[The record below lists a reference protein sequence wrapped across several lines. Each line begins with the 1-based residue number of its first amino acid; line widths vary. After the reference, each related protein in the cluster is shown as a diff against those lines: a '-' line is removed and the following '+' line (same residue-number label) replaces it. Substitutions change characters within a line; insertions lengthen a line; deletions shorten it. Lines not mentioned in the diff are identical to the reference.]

1 MTEVKYLV
9 IGGGLAAF
17 HCAKNLRRTD
27 DEGTILMV
35 SEEDVVPYDR
45 PPLSKESMRGEKT
58 LEEITYETEDQFAEQ
73 KIDLALGSA
82 VTALDASSKTATLAN
97 GDVIH
102 FEKAFLGIGGRVIRI
117 PIPGANL
124 AGVFYLRDIGDA
136 EAIQKEAAFGKKAVV
151 IGAGFIGLETAASLT
166 QIGVEV
172 TVLEALP
179 HIWSRFADEE
189 LAGYFQEYCT
199 QRGITFVTSAMATE
213 IHGENGRVKSVQTKD
228 GTSYP
233 CDFVCVGIG
242 IVPNVELAKGAGLA
256 VHNGVV
262 VNEFMQTSDPD
273 IYCGGDVVNYF
284 DPVFE
289 RRRRVEHWG
298 HAEYCG
304 QIAGR
309 NMAEGNNTAYDFLT
323 YAWSDIFDLRIE
335 TAGDEAEHDKVLVRG
350 NFEDAHFTVLHLK
363 DGVLTSYLAVNG
375 ELREFTAWRRLI
387 RSKIDLTGK
396 DAELEDTSF
405 QVRALARP

>member
-17 HCAKNLRRTD
+17 HCAKSLRRTD
-27 DEGTILMV
+27 DEGSILMI
-35 SEEDVVPYDR
+35 SEEDVIPYDR
-45 PPLSKESMRGEKT
+45 PPLSKESIRGEKT
-58 LEEITYETEDQFAEQ
+58 LADITYETQDQLTEQ
-73 KIDLALGSA
+73 RIDITLASG
-82 VTALDASSKTATLAN
+82 VTGLNATTKTATLAN
-97 GDVIH
+97 GDLIH
-102 FEKAFLGIGGRVIRI
+102 YEKAFLGVGGRVIRI

-124 AGVFYLRDIGDA
+124 SGVYYLRDIGDA
-136 EAIQKEAAFGKKAVV
+136 EAIQKETSPGKKAVV
-151 IGAGFIGLETAASLT
+151 IGAGFIGIETAASLT
-166 QIGVEV
+166 QMGVEV

-179 HIWSRFADEE
+179 HIWARFADEE
-189 LAGYFQEYCT
+189 LAGFFQDYCT
-199 QRGITFVTSAMATE
+199 QKGVTFVTSAMATE
-213 IHGENGRVKSVQTKD
+213 IHGENGRVQSVGTKD

-242 IVPNVELAKGAGLA
+242 IVPNVELANDAGLS
-256 VHNGVV
+256 VDNGVV
-262 VNEFMQTSDPD
+262 VNQFMQTSDPD
-273 IYCGGDVVNYF
+273 VYSGGDVVNYF

-309 NMAEGNNTAYDFLT
+309 NMAEGNTTAYDFLS

-335 TAGDEAEHDKVLVRG
+335 TAGDEAEHDKVIVRG
-350 NFEDAHFTVLHLK
+350 KFEDGHFTVLHLK
-363 DGVLTSYLAVNG
+363 DGALTSYLAVNG

-387 RSKIDLTGK
+387 RSKFDLSDK
-396 DAELEDTSF
+396 VAELQDLDF

>member
-17 HCAKNLRRTD
+17 HCAKSLRRTD
-27 DEGTILMV
+27 DEGSILMI
-35 SEEDVVPYDR
+35 SEEDVIPYDR
-45 PPLSKESMRGEKT
+45 PPLSKESIRGEKT
-58 LEEITYETEDQFAEQ
+58 LADITYETQDQLTEQ
-73 KIDLALGSA
+73 RIDITLASG
-82 VTALDASSKTATLAN
+82 VTGLNATTKTATLAN
-97 GDVIH
+97 GDLIH
-102 FEKAFLGIGGRVIRI
+102 YEKAFLGVGGRVIRI

-124 AGVFYLRDIGDA
+124 SGVYYLRDIGDA
-136 EAIQKEAAFGKKAVV
+136 EAIQKETSPGKKAVV
-151 IGAGFIGLETAASLT
+151 IGAGFIGIETAASLT
-166 QIGVEV
+166 QMGVEV

-179 HIWSRFADEE
+179 HIWARFADEE
-189 LAGYFQEYCT
+189 LAGFFQDYCT
-199 QRGITFVTSAMATE
+199 QKGVTFVTSAMATE
-213 IHGENGRVKSVQTKD
+213 IHGENGCVQSVGTKD

-242 IVPNVELAKGAGLA
+242 IVPNVELANDAGLS
-256 VHNGVV
+256 VDNGVV
-262 VNEFMQTSDPD
+262 VNQFMQTSDPD
-273 IYCGGDVVNYF
+273 VYSGGDVVNYF

-309 NMAEGNNTAYDFLT
+309 NMAEGNTTAYDFLS

-335 TAGDEAEHDKVLVRG
+335 TAGDEAEHDKVIVRG
-350 NFEDAHFTVLHLK
+350 KFEDGHFTVLHLK
-363 DGVLTSYLAVNG
+363 DGALTSYLAVNG

-387 RSKIDLTGK
+387 RSKFDLSDK
-396 DAELEDTSF
+396 VAELQDLDF